1 MANGTSEV
9 RIKVLW
15 DAIEAKR
22 AVVEFQNVSGQ
33 AQKKIA
39 ADAKISA
46 EATLYQAR
54 ALETTEKAA
63 LALSRAQLAS
73 ARATTTGAQAS
84 KVAAE
89 GLGAEAAAAAR
100 ATAALERKAA
110 VQAKAADRQL
120 VSADNRI
127 NRDMGWLAR
136 DEKDV
141 GSRRRQIAGQAAGAS
156 TTGGAAVLVG
166 LGATFGPMSGFDQD
180 LRNVNSLAKVSEA
193 EFKKL
198 HDSVLDISKDPLVR
212 QMPADLAKGLYDIVS
227 SGYSG
232 KQALDLLRVSAVG
245 AGAGMTDTLTATKVM
260 TSVLQSGIGGVTSAS
275 QAMDV
280 LFQEVNYGKN
290 TFEELASQIG
300 PVLPLAAKMGVTL
313 PEVSA
318 ALATMTLQGISAG
331 EASTEL
337 NQLLI
342 QLNTNSPQAAK
353 EMDKLGIVHGMAA
366 VRAEGLTGA
375 LKNVIEKTRGH
386 DDALRHV
393 FPRLESFIG
402 YLALSKNSGQDYTT
416 MLDHMA
422 HATDGLGATQAA
434 AQEQAKGAAFQA
446 DKVKQEY
453 ERLAISVGEKL
464 LPTFREIGRE
474 ATAVAEAFNK
484 LTPEQQQATVHALA
498 FTAALALGVGL
509 LSKTAL
515 GIRDM
520 MEALSLARIGFGAL
534 GAAEGEAGAAGLLAF
549 GPGAAVVVG
558 ITALGV
564 ELIAL
569 KNDWDDVKRSE
580 DQAAN
585 SAMAYADKL
594 KALKAGSS
602 RDALIATK
610 VDLGRESGD
619 LKSAML
625 VAGQI
630 KPMPGQNAQDMKI
643 VRDASLRSQLGDA
656 GYNTAND
663 SYRTMAG
670 AQSRLNALMPDLAKV
685 TAALHAQTPAVNAA
699 NRMAD
704 THADQLAPYQVP
716 LLKAVGQFHDA
727 SVQCG
732 EFIRRGAS
740 AFGMVGSIQQAANE
754 ALKGKNRVAS
764 DGVDSHGAPRYP
776 NGTVIYFGHHGAQ
789 HFVST
794 YVNDRGEQKV
804 VENTE
809 AGQGKGRWRV
819 RADRDLSAI
828 AAEYHGHQVAFHLP
842 GVTGPIAAGG
852 GVHTLPYGGATF
864 DGGGPDKSAAA
875 ALVERAG
882 LAADDAK
889 RAYEQAAKAF
899 EDTKSVHYL
908 AAAESLRRT
917 QAGREIDE
925 AKANMAKAN
934 AVKDPETATNAVAY
948 DRKRKDILASAEKD
962 IRKLEEAA
970 NGTAED
976 RRKAAADL
984 AVAVLD
990 RRVETTAQAVAWL
1003 ESLAAVSTDPK
1014 NADALFAAYQA
1025 QASAQMAV
1033 LRAGLHRSLSDI
1045 PNTPGRQTQ
1054 RQAVV
1059 SGEQTQE
1066 LRVINDLSTRT
1077 AEVDARRIE
1086 SAQRLLSVQK
1096 EQAAAAQQEAD
1107 AVLAAAQ
1114 TEAERQ
1120 PLRQQIHEG
1129 KLQDLDLTRRM
1140 ALLDNDAKFKPL
1152 LDRATAATR
1161 PGLEAQSNAAA
1172 KRINENYGTAVGAEN
1187 IAFGAQER
1195 DAANA
1200 AITTRAERLRTEAG
1214 LTDDLTAKMAKLAQA
1229 YDLMI
1234 GIEPDPAAA
1243 GLMRQQKQD
1252 EQDKLGLRRDSEA
1265 VQRSLAG
1272 GMVANDPAAITAALD
1287 ALKALTTDARAGQQE
1302 QASARGEYGTAIRD
1316 LTEQL
1321 RLSPREA
1328 VSRIND
1334 ERPNMTAGELASAT
1348 AAAKSILDGM
1358 LDRSFTSIDTLHD
1371 PRDRKRALDGLKKSV
1386 DADPVYRAAGVT
1398 GDADKKITERIA
1410 STLKRSG
1417 IVDEFMGE
1425 LSAGAGRASSG
1436 VVHAL
1441 LNPKDR
1447 KNIGKAFWQDIA
1459 SAAEGALGNV
1469 VQKEITHG
1477 LDSLLG
1483 AGTDALAGLIGGR
1496 KKRTPGSLADPSQA
1510 KSDPKSAGG
1519 ASATGGALGSI
1530 TGILGPLL
1538 GKRGGAGGA
1547 QVVDTMHV
1555 ANLVVA
1561 GTTGKPGV
1569 KPGGVAGAGA
1579 DSGAAGGVGAALGI
1593 ASLLAGPIFGSAAAA
1608 GVGVASSIFSSIGSI
1623 FHFASGGLVPGAIGA
1638 GDVVP
1643 AMLSPGE
1650 VVVPAARVRALRD
1663 AAPTARAFRL
1673 PDGGDQGTQAQA
1685 MNVHYEVNNHN
1696 PVYHNAEDVDR
1707 ENRRN
1712 AQRLTTAF
1720 RLAG

>member
-1 MANGTSEV
+1 MPGSEV
-9 RIKVLW
+9 RIRVLF
-15 DAIEAKR
+15 DSAVAKA
-22 AVVEFQNVSGQ
+22 AVADFARQSTTANK
-33 AQKKIA
+33 AIA
-39 ADAKISA
+39 AEARVAST
-46 EATLYQAR
+46 ATLGLAHAVQTVER
-54 ALETTEKAA
+54 AAVSA
-63 LALSRAQLAS
+63 SRAQLLH
-73 ARATTTGAQAS
+73 AQAS
-84 KVAAE
+84 ANVAKASRITAE
-89 GLGAEAAAAAR
+89 SLGAEAAAAAK
-100 ATAALERKAA
+100 ATAAFERKTA
-110 VQAKAADRQL
+110 VQARAADRAL

-127 NRDMGWLAR
+127 NRDMSWLAR

-141 GSRRRQIAGQAAGAS
+141 GSRRRQIAGQAAGAA

-166 LGATFGPMSGFDQD
+166 LGATFGPMSNFDQD

-280 LFQEVNYGKN
+280 LFQEVNFGKN

-402 YLALSKNSGQDYTT
+402 YLALSKNNGQDYTA

-464 LPTFREIGRE
+464 LPTFRELGRE

-484 LTPEQQQATVHALA
+484 LTPEQQQAIVHALA

-509 LSKTAL
+509 LTKTAF
-515 GIRDM
+515 GIRDL
-520 MEALSLARIGFGAL
+520 MEALSLAKIWFGAL

-558 ITALGV
+558 IAALGV

-594 KALKAGSS
+594 KALKAGTN

-610 VDLGRESGD
+610 NDLGRESGD

-630 KPMPGQNAQDMKI
+630 KPLPGQNAQDMKI
-643 VRDASLRSQLGDA
+643 VRDASLRSQLGDS
-656 GYNTAND
+656 GYDTANN

-670 AQSRLNALMPDLAKV
+670 AQARLNALLPDLAKV
-685 TAALHAQTPAVNAA
+685 TNALHAQTPSANAA

-732 EFIRRGAS
+732 EFIRKGAS
-740 AFGMVGSIQQAANE
+740 AFGMVGNIQSAANA
-754 ALKGKNRVAS
+754 ALKGKNVVKS

-819 RADRDLSAI
+819 RADRDLSRI
-828 AAEYHGHQVAFHLP
+828 AAEFHGHQVAFHLP
-842 GVTGPIAAGG
+842 GVTGPTAAQGG
-852 GVHTLPYGGATF
+852 LPPTKYNGGTF
-864 DGGGPDKSAAA
+864 GDAGPDKSAAA
-875 ALVERAG
+875 ALVEKAG

-889 RAYEQAAKAF
+889 RAYEQATKAF

-908 AAAESLRRT
+908 AAAESLRHT
-917 QAGREIDE
+917 QATREIE
-925 AKANMAKAN
+925 EARANRAKAD
-934 AVKDPETATNAVAY
+934 AVKDPETAPNGVAFE
-948 DRKRKDILASAEKD
+948 RKRRDILASAAKD
-962 IRKLEEAA
+962 IKALEEQAG
-970 NGTAED
+970 GTAED
-976 RRKAAADL
+976 HRKAAADL
-984 AVAVLD
+984 AVNVLNG
-990 RRVETTAQAVAWL
+990 RLESANQAVSRL
-1003 ESLAAVSTDPK
+1003 EALAAVSTDPK
-1014 NADALFAAYQA
+1014 NADALLAAYKTQA
-1025 QASAQMAV
+1025 QAQMEL
-1033 LRAGLHRSLSDI
+1033 LRATLKHTLADI

-1054 RQAVV
+1054 RQALV

-1066 LRVINDLSTRT
+1066 LRVMGDLATKT
-1077 AEVDARRIE
+1077 AEVDTRRIE
-1086 SAQRLLSVQK
+1086 ASQRLLTLQR
-1096 EQAAAAQQEAD
+1096 EQAAASQAEQD
-1107 AVLAAAQ
+1107 ALLAAAQ
-1114 TEAERQ
+1114 IEAERQ
-1120 PLRQQIHEG
+1120 PLREEIHQA
-1129 KLQDLDLTRRM
+1129 KLKELNATRRM
-1140 ALLDNDAKFKPL
+1140 ALLDSDAKYRPL
-1152 LDRATAATR
+1152 LDRATPDTR
-1161 PGLEAQSNAAA
+1161 PGLETQSNAAA
-1172 KRINENYGTAVGAEN
+1172 RRINENYGTAVGAEN
-1187 IAFGAQER
+1187 IAFGTQER
-1195 DAANA
+1195 EAANA
-1200 AITTRAERLRTEAG
+1200 AISTRADRLRTEAG

-1234 GIEPDPAAA
+1234 GVEPDPAAA

-1252 EQDKLGLRRDSEA
+1252 EQDKLGLRRDA
-1265 VQRSLAG
+1265 DAAQRSLAG

-1287 ALKALTTDARAGQQE
+1287 ALKALTTDARANREE

-1447 KNIGKAFWQDIA
+1447 KNIGKAFWADIA

-1469 VQKEITHG
+1469 VQKEVTHG
-1477 LDSLLG
+1477 LEGLLG
-1483 AGTDALAGLIGGR
+1483 AGTDALGNIVGGH

-1538 GKRGGAGGA
+1538 GDKGRTGDAR
-1547 QVVDTMHV
+1547 VVDTMHV

-1569 KPGGVAGAGA
+1569 KPGGVAGA
-1579 DSGAAGGVGAALGI
+1579 DSGVAGDIGTGLGI
-1593 ASLLAGPIFGSAAAA
+1593 ASLLAGPLFGAGAGAAVSGISSIFGS
-1608 GVGVASSIFSSIGSI
+1608 IGSL
-1623 FHFASGGLVPGAIGA
+1623 FHFAEGGIVPGPAGA
-1638 GDVVP
+1638 GDVIH
-1643 AMLSPGE
+1643 ALLSPGE
-1650 VVVPAARVRALRD
+1650 AVIPAARVRAFRD

-1673 PDGGDQGTQAQA
+1673 PEGSDQGTQAQA
-1685 MNVHYEVNNHN
+1685 QTVNYEAHYHQ
-1696 PVYHNAEDVDR
+1696 PVFHNAEDIDR

-1712 AQRLTTAF
+1712 AQRLRTAF
-1720 RLAG
+1720 TVG